1 MRSLPRLRDQPYL
14 LLTLAPL
21 FWAGNAVVGR
31 ATVPEIPPAAL
42 AQIRWSVAFLLLLP
56 FAWSHLRADLP
67 LIRRHIWTMLLL
79 SVIGITLFNTLQ
91 YWSLQ
96 YTTATNVSV
105 LQSSMPLLIG
115 LWSWVLWRDPLTRA
129 QFAGVFTSLVGVL
142 AIVSNGDMALLIGLT
157 LNVGDVV
164 MLIAIADHALYS
176 ALLRLRPAISP
187 IGFLTATIGLGA
199 LMLVPLT
206 VAEYAIGMRIGSIDA
221 GGVMALVYVAIFP
234 SILSYMYF
242 NRGVELIGANRAGPF
257 FHLVP
262 LFGAALAIIFL
273 GERPGWHHLV
283 GAILIIGG
291 VFVASARRRP

>member
-1 MRSLPRLRDQPYL
+1 MSSLPRLRDQPYV

-31 ATVPEIPPAAL
+31 AVVSEIPPAAL
-42 AQIRWSVAFLLLLP
+42 AQIRWSAAFLLLLP
-56 FAWSHLRADLP
+56 FAWTHLRRELP

-79 SVIGITLFNTLQ
+79 SVTGITAFNTMQ

-96 YTTATNVSV
+96 YTTATNVTV

-115 LWSWVLWRDPLTRA
+115 LWSWLLWRDPLTRA
-129 QFAGVFTSLVGVL
+129 QLAGVVISLFGVL
-142 AIVSNGDMALLIGLT
+142 AIVSNGDMALLLGLA
-157 LNVGDVV
+157 LNVGDIV
-164 MLIAIADHALYS
+164 MLMAIADHALYS
-176 ALLRLRPAISP
+176 ALLRLRPGISP

-199 LMLVPLT
+199 LLLIPFT
-206 VAEYAIGMRIGSIDA
+206 VAEYALGIRIGSIDA
-221 GGVMALVYVAIFP
+221 GGYAALAYVAVFP
-234 SILSYMYF
+234 SILSYLFF
-242 NRGVELIGANRAGPF
+242 NRGVDLIGANRSGPF

-262 LFGAALAIIFL
+262 LFGATLAIMFL

-291 VFVASARRRP
+291 VFVASTRRSA